1 MSLPTA
7 AITTGSLIG
16 GWQLARRTG
25 NRPLGGVVLA
35 AGGVLAG
42 RQWARRTSPAVTAA
56 LVATYIGAFGL
67 SHPLARR
74 IGAWPSVLAV
84 SAITAAASYVAAD
97 RRDPR

>member
-1 MSLPTA
+1 M
-7 AITTGSLIG
+7 
-16 GWQLARRTG
+16 
-25 NRPLGGVVLA
+25 
-35 AGGVLAG
+35 
-42 RQWARRTSPAVTAA
+42 TAA